1 MIMKARAGQAMV
13 EIIIAFAV
21 ATIAVLGLVAVATKS
36 LSNAGAAKR
45 AAQATAYAM
54 EGMEWVTG
62 QRYTV
67 SWTEFFGKTGTWCLN
82 DLGAAVTWSGLPSGS
97 CGTGVIGTTEYTRYM
112 ELMAVSGIE
121 SNVTVTV
128 SWLEGSRQAFERQTS
143 RFTSY

>member
-1 MIMKARAGQAMV
+1 MRARAGQAIV
-13 EIIIAFAV
+13 EIMIAFAV
-21 ATIAVLGLVAVATKS
+21 ATIAVLGLVQVATKS

-67 SWTEFFGKTGTWCLN
+67 SWTEFSGKTGTWCLN
-82 DLGAAVTWSGLPSGS
+82 DLGVAVTWSSLPSGS
-97 CGTGVIGTTEYTRYM
+97 CGSGVIGTTEYTRYM
-112 ELMAVSGIE
+112 DLSSISGIE
-121 SNVTVTV
+121 SDVAVTVN
-128 SWLEGSRQAFERQTS
+128 WREGSRQAFERQTS